1 MDKDEIVVIDNNFRF
16 PVDQDQE
23 KLDREYSE
31 QKLKEAEER
40 ENERLERSYQKMIN
54 RQEKFKKLM
63 NGIKN
68 IFKKQSQT
76 KQQQTTQ
83 SNGR

>member
-23 KLDREYSE
+23 RLDREYSE

-40 ENERLERSYQKMIN
+40 ENELLERSYQKMIN

-76 KQQQTTQ
+76 KQQQTTH
-83 SNGR
+83 SNER

>member
-16 PVDQDQE
+16 PVDQDQAR
-23 KLDREYSE
+23 LDREYSE

-76 KQQQTTQ
+76 KQQQTKQ
-83 SNGR
+83 SNER

>member
-23 KLDREYSE
+23 RLDREYSE

-40 ENERLERSYQKMIN
+40 ENELLERSYQKMIN

-83 SNGR
+83 SNER

>member
-23 KLDREYSE
+23 RLDREYSE

-54 RQEKFKKLM
+54 RQEKLKKLM

-83 SNGR
+83 SNER

>member
-23 KLDREYSE
+23 RLDREYSE

-76 KQQQTTQ
+76 KQQQTKQ
-83 SNGR
+83 SNER

>member
-23 KLDREYSE
+23 RLDREYSE

-83 SNGR
+83 SNER

>member
-23 KLDREYSE
+23 RLDREYSE

-68 IFKKQSQT
+68 IFKKQSPT
-76 KQQQTTQ
+76 KQQQTKQ
-83 SNGR
+83 SNER

>member
-16 PVDQDQE
+16 PVDKDQE
-23 KLDREYSE
+23 RLDREYSE

-83 SNGR
+83 SNER

>member
-23 KLDREYSE
+23 RLDREYSE

-40 ENERLERSYQKMIN
+40 ENELLERSYQKMIN

-63 NGIKN
+63 NGLKN

-83 SNGR
+83 SNER